1 MLVILPPGTLNTS
14 FGTIGNLPGG
24 LGTVTVSGAGAN
36 WSNAG
41 SIVVGGQGTGMLTI
55 QDGGTLRSGN
65 GSVGLAAG
73 STGTVTVT
81 GPGSS
86 WINGTSGG
94 LNIGSFGTGSLTITN
109 GGTVNNTIANIGNA
123 AGSVGTVRVA
133 GAGSSWTNIVGLNI
147 GNSGTGTLTIAEG
160 GVVNGP
166 VRIATNPGAIGILN
180 IGAGAGAPAAA
191 PGTLTAASIAFGAG
205 TGAINF
211 NHTSADYVFAPAIT
225 GNGTVN
231 VLAGITILPANNT
244 YTGAT
249 TIDGGGLLVNGSI
262 ASSSLTTVNSGGAL
276 LGSGTVGTT
285 IVNGTIAPGNS
296 IGTIGTLKVNG
307 TYTQN
312 VGSTYQVTVGSQS
325 DLISITGNA
334 VINGGTV
341 AVQAVAGAA
350 PKTYNIVT
358 ATAGVAGTYSGLT
371 HNFVFVT
378 PFLSYDAN
386 NVFLTLQPSFAGGA
400 AGGGGTRNEI
410 AVGGALDQI
419 VSSATGDLGNVVTA
433 LANLDKLRGLPALD
447 AISGQPWADFG
458 TMNTNNGM
466 MFMNALGQQMANARG
481 AASAGQRQALAQA
494 CEIAACDGTGPLS
507 AWASAMGGLGSV
519 LGDGNAAT
527 LTYNFLGA
535 ATGLDYRIDP
545 RFLVGIGVGYTH
557 GWEWVNSFPGQG
569 YTDSVSVAVYGSYT
583 QSGFYVDALAGYA
596 YYNNQ
601 VQRQIMIPGLDQR
614 TATGSTGA
622 NQFLGQ
628 VEAGYKI
635 DVYAP
640 AAATITPFGR
650 FQISS
655 VTQNGFTESGAQS
668 LALNVFQQ
676 TTNSQRTTIGA
687 DLAGAIGIGDDRKLN
702 LNLRLGWMH
711 EFADTGRPITAAFA
725 GGLGN
730 AFTVFAAPPGR
741 NSAVLGL
748 SAMANIAAAT
758 QVYLRYDGEIATGT
772 DNHAI
777 NLGVRFSW

>member
-1 MLVILPPGTLNTS
+1 M
-14 FGTIGNLPGG
+14 
-24 LGTVTVSGAGAN
+24 
-36 WSNAG
+36 
-41 SIVVGGQGTGMLTI
+41 
-55 QDGGTLRSGN
+55 
-65 GSVGLAAG
+65 
-73 STGTVTVT
+73 
-81 GPGSS
+81 
-86 WINGTSGG
+86 
-94 LNIGSFGTGSLTITN
+94 
-109 GGTVNNTIANIGNA
+109 
-123 AGSVGTVRVA
+123 
-133 GAGSSWTNIVGLNI
+133 
-147 GNSGTGTLTIAEG
+147 
-160 GVVNGP
+160 
-166 VRIATNPGAIGILN
+166 
-180 IGAGAGAPAAA
+180 
-191 PGTLTAASIAFGAG
+191 
-205 TGAINF
+205 
-211 NHTSADYVFAPAIT
+211 
-225 GNGTVN
+225 
-231 VLAGITILPANNT
+231 
-244 YTGAT
+244 
-249 TIDGGGLLVNGSI
+249 
-262 ASSSLTTVNSGGAL
+262 
-276 LGSGTVGTT
+276 
-285 IVNGTIAPGNS
+285 IVNGTIAPGNIPPGNS
-296 IGTIGTLKVNG
+296 IGTIGTLNVNG

-312 VGSTYQVTVGSQS
+312 AGSTYQVKVGSQS
-325 DLISITGNA
+325 DLINITGNA
-334 VINGGTV
+334 NINGGTV

-350 PKTYNIVT
+350 PQTYTIVT
-358 ATAGVAGTYSGLT
+358 ATGSVAGTYSGLT
-371 HNFVFVT
+371 HNFAFVT
-378 PFLSYDAN
+378 PVLSYDPH
-386 NVFLTLQPSFAGGA
+386 NVFLTLQTSFAGGA

-419 VSSATGDLGNVVTA
+419 SGSAKGDLGTVVTV
-433 LANLDKLRGLPALD
+433 LSNLDKLRGLPALD

-507 AWASAMGGLGSV
+507 AWASALGGLGSV

-527 LTYNFLGA
+527 LTYNFAGA
-535 ATGLDYRIDP
+535 AAGLDYRIDP

-569 YTDSVSVAVYGSYT
+569 YTDSVSVAAYGSYT
-583 QSGFYVDALAGYA
+583 QSGFYVDVLAGYA

-601 VQRQIMIPGLDQR
+601 VQRQILIPGLDQR

-628 VEAGYKI
+628 IEGGYKV

-655 VTQNGFTESGAQS
+655 VTQNGFTESGAQA
-668 LALNVFQQ
+668 LGLNVFQQ

-702 LNLRLGWMH
+702 LNFRLGWMH

-758 QVYLRYDGEIATGT
+758 QLYLRYDGEIATGT